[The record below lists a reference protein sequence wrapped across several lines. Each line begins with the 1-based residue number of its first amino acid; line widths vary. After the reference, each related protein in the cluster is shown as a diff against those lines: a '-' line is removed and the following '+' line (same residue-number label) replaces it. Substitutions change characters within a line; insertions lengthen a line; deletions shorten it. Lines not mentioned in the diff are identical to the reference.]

1 MEEPDG
7 HLGAADPARAFEDLR
22 AEVSI
27 LRRAVEALPGSWE
40 ENQPP
45 DYSPDMGR
53 IAKGLNAVAGQLDTI
68 QKHPALLLTP
78 EQHRQAVA
86 QAGSGL
92 MREAVQTLDRAAQNA
107 VHERQQLASLIGV
120 ARVQDQQFRALCWAS
135 GIALVVGLVLS
146 PLVAGLLPFGL
157 NTRIAALV
165 MREGRWDAGTALMQ
179 AASPSGWGR
188 LVDSAD
194 VVRLNDDA
202 LRACRAAAAKA
213 KKAQRCTITVS
224 AN

>member
-1 MEEPDG
+1 MSAPEP
-7 HLGAADPARAFEDLR
+7 
-22 AEVSI
+22 
-27 LRRAVEALPGSWE
+27 
-40 ENQPP
+40 
-45 DYSPDMGR
+45 
-53 IAKGLNAVAGQLDTI
+53 T
-68 QKHPALLLTP
+68 
-78 EQHRQAVA
+78 RQAQPSKIPLA
-86 QAGSGL
+86 TQGSSTHVPI
-92 MREAVQTLDRAAQNA
+92 M
-107 VHERQQLASLIGV
+107 H
-120 ARVQDQQFRALCWAS
+120 WA
-135 GIALVVGLVLS
+135 
-146 PLVAGLLPFGL
+146 L